1 MKASRLRPLS
11 LVFLLVAS
19 CASPYSKV
27 KVSRPAWSAAWG
39 AVGALGSGSAGAK
52 RLAAAGREED
62 RAPRE
67 AIGKYLD
74 AAYEASRRLAKQPGD
89 GEALREYNFALSRAF
104 GVLSRAQQNPWV
116 KPLAFPG
123 AAGKW
128 EVSAQREA
136 RHPWKAADFELRPAD
151 AFELKGSYVTTRSLK
166 AGLGAPLVVTAKSGD
181 YLATDPF
188 AQGRHI
194 YYGATAIARFEGR
207 RCVVSFEDPLST
219 ETVSYGGH
227 RFPLAADF
235 TAPLAVALAAE
246 NPKTFELA
254 RLLRPGKYAESARL
268 ARLQSYDPAKIPV
281 ICVHGLMDS
290 QATWVPII
298 NALRA
303 DPAIRAKYQFWF
315 YSYPSGY
322 PYPYSASIFRRQMDA
337 IKRRYPD
344 HRNAV
349 LIGHSMGG
357 IISRAMITSSG
368 DALWKTYFTE
378 PPEKTGLERD
388 AKQLM
393 REALIFESRKD
404 VDRAIFIAAPHRG
417 TDLASDWIGRLGSKL
432 VHGPATLM
440 SVSSQVMSLVTLDSS
455 SLKMK
460 GMPNSVD
467 TLAPNNRFVK
477 AINEIPIN
485 PSIPYHSI
493 MGDRGKG
500 DSPNSSDGFVPY
512 WSSHLE
518 GAVSEKIVPSGHSA
532 HQNPEA
538 IEEVRRIL
546 LLHAKSH
553 GGLGSG
559 GGEGA
564 DSPSTP
570 PPVGPHLE
578 AYD

>member
-1 MKASRLRPLS
+1 MIASRLRPL
-11 LVFLLVAS
+11 LLAPLLLAS
-19 CASPYSKV
+19 CASPYAKV
-27 KVSRPAWSAAWG
+27 KVVRPPYAAEVVTPG
-39 AVGALGSGSAGAK
+39 AQMLRAAL
-52 RLAAAGREED
+52 REED
-62 RAPRE
+62 RAPRQ

-74 AAYEASRRLAKQPGD
+74 TAYEASLRLAKAPGD

-104 GVLSRAQQNPWV
+104 GVLHRARENPWA
-116 KPLAFPG
+116 KPLVFP
-123 AAGKW
+123 AMAGQW
-128 EVSAQREA
+128 EVSAGHDA
-136 RHPWKAADFELRPAD
+136 RPNWTPA
-151 AFELKGSYVTTRSLK
+151 AFEMRPSDEFEMKGKYVTTHSLK
-166 AGLGAPLVVTAKSGD
+166 EGLGAALVVTAKEANF
-181 YLATDPF
+181 LKTDRF
-188 AQGRHI
+188 AQGRHV
-194 YYGATAIARFEGR
+194 YYGVTAIARFEGR
-207 RCVVSFEDPLST
+207 RCIVSFEDPLST
-219 ETVSYGGH
+219 ETVKFGGR

-235 TAPLAVALAAE
+235 TAPLAVGLAAE
-246 NPKTFELA
+246 EPKKFELA
-254 RLLRPGKYAESARL
+254 RLLQPGNYAETARL
-268 ARLQSYDPAKIPV
+268 ARLQPYDPAKIPV

-322 PYPYSASIFRRQMDA
+322 PYPYSASIFRRQMDEM
-337 IKRRYPD
+337 KQQYPD
-344 HRNAV
+344 HKDAV

-357 IISRAMITSSG
+357 IISRSLITTSG
-368 DALWKTYFTE
+368 DALWKTYFTT

-393 REALIFESRKD
+393 RDALIFRSRGD

-417 TDLASDWIGRLGSKL
+417 ADLASNWLGRLGSKL

-440 SVSSQVMSLVTLDSS
+440 SIGSQVMSTITLDTS

-477 AINEIPIN
+477 AINRIPID
-485 PSIPYHSI
+485 PAIPYHSI
-493 MGDRGKG
+493 IGDRGKG

-512 WSSHLE
+512 WSSHLD

-538 IEEVRRIL
+538 IAEVRRIL
-546 LLHAKSH
+546 LEHAASP
-553 GGLGSG
+553 
-559 GGEGA
+559 GA
-564 DSPSTP
+564 R
-570 PPVGPHLE
+570 
-578 AYD
+578 